1 MTTKKTRKRAAKP
14 KPPAEELMEVAEPKP
29 VEGQGPTVPLPF
41 EPRPFGSK
49 IALPADG
56 TLLRKDG
63 EPTVYVMRE
72 GQRRPFTSPEAFTD
86 CGFGW
91 GDIVVLPP
99 EEIEPIPVGQDVTGA
114 SDL

>member
-1 MTTKKTRKRAAKP
+1 MTTKKTHKRAAKP
-14 KPPAEELMEVAEPKP
+14 KPPAEEPQEVVGSERP
-29 VEGQGPTVPLPF
+29 VEPVKPLPF

-56 TLLRKDG
+56 TLIRKDG
-63 EPTVYVMRE
+63 EAVVYVMRE
-72 GQRRPFTSPEAFTD
+72 GQRRPFTSPEAFVA

-91 GDIVVLPP
+91 GDIVVKPP